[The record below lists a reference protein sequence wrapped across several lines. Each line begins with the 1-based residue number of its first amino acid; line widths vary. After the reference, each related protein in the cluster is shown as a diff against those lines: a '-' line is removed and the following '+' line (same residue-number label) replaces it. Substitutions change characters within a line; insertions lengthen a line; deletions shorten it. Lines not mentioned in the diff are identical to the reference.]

1 MQEMGK
7 HQTLIL
13 IQKMVKIPPL
23 QALSLFNCS
32 TQQGFQHTHHSIS
45 FLLQHLLDHQKL
57 PHAQSLLLQ
66 ILSSKISS
74 PFFTVSSLLHHLTQN
89 QNPSMTTA
97 LLYESIIDAHLKS
110 QLLDKALIFFN
121 EMVDKGLVYRPN
133 IFNSLLGSLVRS
145 NCFEK
150 AWMVFNELK
159 ERVKF
164 DVYSFGIMIKGCCE
178 NGNLD
183 KSFQLLGLLQDIG
196 LSPNVVIYTTL
207 IDGCCKNGDIE
218 KARSLFEKMGE
229 MGLVANQYT
238 FTVLI
243 NGLFKKGL
251 KKDGFDLFEK
261 MKINGLFPN
270 LYTYNWYSKAG
281 NWKGVADLAREMEG
295 RGISPSKVTCT
306 VLIDAYVRLQD
317 MEKAFQI
324 FSSMERFGLVPDVYV
339 YGVLIHG
346 LCMKGNM
353 KESSKLFRSMA
364 EMHVEPSDVIY
375 NTMIHGYCKEDNSYR
390 ALRLLR
396 EMEAKGLVPNV
407 ASYSSII
414 GVLCKDGKWQESEVL
429 LDKMIE
435 LQLKPS
441 ASILNMISKAKNFT
455 ELKI

>member
-7 HQTLIL
+7 QQALIL

-23 QALSLFNCS
+23 QALSLFNS
-32 TQQGFQHTHHSIS
+32 SIQQGFQHTHHSIS
-45 FLLQHLLDHQKL
+45 FLLQHLLDHHKL
-57 PHAQSLLLQ
+57 PHAQSLILQ
-66 ILSSKISS
+66 ILSNKISS
-74 PFFTVSSLLHHLTQN
+74 PFFTVPSLLHHLTQN

-97 LLYESIIDAHLKS
+97 LLYESIINAHLKS

-121 EMVDKGLVYRPN
+121 EMVDKGLVFRPN

-150 AWMVFNELK
+150 AWLFFNELK

-183 KSFQLLGLLQDIG
+183 KSFQLLGLLQDMG

-218 KARSLFEKMGE
+218 RARLFFDKMGE

-270 LYTYNWYSKAG
+270 LYTYNCLMNEYCGEGKICRAFDLFDEMRER
-281 NWKGVADLAREMEG
+281 GVEANV
-295 RGISPSKVTCT
+295 VT
-306 VLIDAYVRLQD
+306 
-317 MEKAFQI
+317 
-324 FSSMERFGLVPDVYV
+324 
-339 YGVLIHG
+339 
-346 LCMKGNM
+346 
-353 KESSKLFRSMA
+353 
-364 EMHVEPSDVIY
+364 Y
-375 NTMIHGYCKEDNSYR
+375 NTLIGGMC
-390 ALRLLR
+390 R
-396 EMEAKGLVPNV
+396 EERVWEAEKLVDQMKKAAVSPNLIT
-407 ASYSSII
+407 YNTLI
-414 GVLCKDGKWQESEVL
+414 GGFCDVGN
-429 LDKMIE
+429 LDK
-435 LQLKPS
+435 LQVY
-441 ASILNMISKAKNFT
+441 
-455 ELKI
+455 